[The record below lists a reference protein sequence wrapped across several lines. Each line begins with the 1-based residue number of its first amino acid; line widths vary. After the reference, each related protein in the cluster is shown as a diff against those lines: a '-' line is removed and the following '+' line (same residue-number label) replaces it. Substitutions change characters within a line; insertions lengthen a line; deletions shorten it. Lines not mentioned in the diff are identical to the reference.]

1 MGLWP
6 AIIKTAAAPWVV
18 QELGAEEAR
27 ADLVRRA
34 VGNEYLHVHLLAM
47 RLPYERR
54 WTSRYHCSLTSYTRL
69 EHAGP
74 TPVEF
79 LLTTS
84 PASMRGITG
93 DKLAKVPIGPTRLA
107 GPVPYLGGPLD
118 IEIGLF
124 AIKEKDLAEPYLD
137 FLQSVGE
144 LAGVSFVAPALSL
157 IRPLKDGLN
166 ALVGTRDSVLGV
178 GAVRTFTPV
187 RTGVFAVLATT
198 STALARRQCVL
209 SDDVLCWHD
218 GSPVTDVAYVV
229 FSIEASAAR
238 ADWARLPEVGPVYA
252 ALLSAARADRLPAV
266 KKLLAQF
273 ERTVLLSPDLIESDA
288 ETIVAAVKRRV
299 ERAMPAAGQTLSQID
314 LPAFVDLGV
323 FPRAASEPA
332 NRNLVAMPR

>member
-1 MGLWP
+1 MHEL
-6 AIIKTAAAPWVV
+6 APDD
-18 QELGAEEAR
+18 AR

-34 VGNEYLHVHLLAM
+34 VENEYLHVHLLAV

-54 WTSRYHCSLTSYTRL
+54 WTSRYHCSLTSYIRL
-69 EHAGP
+69 EHASL
-74 TPVEF
+74 TPAEF

-93 DKLAKVPIGPTRLA
+93 DKLARVPIGPTRLA

-118 IEIGLF
+118 MEIGLF
-124 AIKEKDLAEPYLD
+124 AIKEKDLAEPYLN

-157 IRPLKDGLN
+157 IRPLKDGVN
-166 ALVGTRDSVLGV
+166 ALIGTRDSVLEV

-198 STALARRQCVL
+198 FAALAGRRCVL
-209 SDDVLCWHD
+209 SDDVLCWRD
-218 GSPVTDVAYVV
+218 GSPVTDVAHVV
-229 FSIEASAAR
+229 FSIEASTTR
-238 ADWARLPEVGPVYA
+238 ADWARLPEVGSVYA
-252 ALLSAARADRLPAV
+252 ALMSAARADRLQAA

-288 ETIVAAVKRRV
+288 ETIIAAAKRKI
-299 ERAMPAAGQTLSQID
+299 ERAMPAAGQTLSHID

-323 FPRAASEPA
+323 FPEAASEPA
-332 NRNLVAMPR
+332 NRNLVTVPD